1 MIPTRNRLRRSR
13 KFAFGS
19 CCCRLWWCGWNMLEG
34 RGGEGMLV
42 GDRKGDGGGE
52 LTKTIIVKETVKTSA
67 VDENVLGI

>member
-1 MIPTRNRLRRSR
+1 MVGT
-13 KFAFGS
+13 
-19 CCCRLWWCGWNMLEG
+19 CW

-42 GDRKGDGGGE
+42 GDRKGDGGK